1 MFVHQPAN
9 HVSILAVQGEE
20 EVRLLSGDVHR
31 LLRASA
37 STGGAPARRS
47 MALRAKGDVAWLMRT
62 TWVVPGNR
70 ISVRRVY
77 KPAGVVQGGGNVRVR
92 PVCVSGFD

>member
-1 MFVHQPAN
+1 MSAVFLCQPAN
-9 HVSILAVQGEE
+9 HVSTLGVQGEE

-62 TWVVPGNR
+62 TWVALV
-70 ISVRRVY
+70 SVRTRY
-77 KPAGVVQGGGNVRVR
+77 KPAGVVQRGGCMGTASL
-92 PVCVSGFD
+92 CVDV